1 LQLKR
6 FIIIF
11 FILLCYSGF
20 GQVDSSNTNKLT
32 KLDTNTLPAKPKDI
46 IAKKILPKTDSLKK
60 LPVIVLLDSSKI
72 KDSLRLKDSLKK
84 VVSITDSLH
93 KDSIRKVNIKA
104 ALPKIDTSTYAKIL
118 VTPYLPFNGQAEFM
132 IQKEHHAKSKDELF
146 YILLGCCTLLGLIK
160 LVFPK
165 YFSNMFGLFFQT
177 TLRSKQ
183 TREQLLQNT
192 FASLLMNILFITC
205 GGIYIA
211 LIVQLKGWVS
221 VDFWWLILYSAIILG
236 IIYSIK
242 FAFLHFAGW
251 VFNTKEAASTYIF
264 IVFLSN
270 KIITIVLLPFL
281 LVLAFTG
288 GLFAEIALTISLFV
302 VMVMLLYRYLVSLSS
317 VRSDLSIN
325 PLHFFLYLCSIEIL
339 PLLIIYKAAFNYI
352 GTSI

>member
-1 LQLKR
+1 MFCIKVSAQT
-6 FIIIF
+6 
-11 FILLCYSGF
+11 
-20 GQVDSSNTNKLT
+20 DSNTNKAET
-32 KLDTNTLPAKPKDI
+32 TTI
-46 IAKKILPKTDSLKK
+46 IKSKIAVIKKINSKLDSLKK
-60 LPVIVLLDSSKI
+60 IVADSTI
-72 KDSLRLKDSLKK
+72 KKHTSQLGDSLISANNIKYSLY
-84 VVSITDSLH
+84 
-93 KDSIRKVNIKA
+93 KDSIRQANIKA
-104 ALPKIDTSTYAKIL
+104 ALLKIDTTTYAQIITCL
-118 VTPYLPFNGQAEFM
+118 YLPFSTQPEFM
-132 IQKEHHAKSKDELF
+132 IQKEHQSKNKDELF
-146 YILLGCCTLLGLIK
+146 YILLSCFALLGVIK

-165 YFSNMFGLFFQT
+165 YFNNMFGLFFQT

-192 FASLLMNILFITC
+192 FASLFMNILFITC

-221 VDFWWLILYSAIILG
+221 VDFWRLIIYSAIILG

-288 GLFAEIALTISLFV
+288 GQIAEVALIISLCIIIG
-302 VMVMLLYRYLVSLSS
+302 MLLYRYLVSLSS

-325 PLHFFLYLCSIEIL
+325 PLHFFLYLCTIEIL